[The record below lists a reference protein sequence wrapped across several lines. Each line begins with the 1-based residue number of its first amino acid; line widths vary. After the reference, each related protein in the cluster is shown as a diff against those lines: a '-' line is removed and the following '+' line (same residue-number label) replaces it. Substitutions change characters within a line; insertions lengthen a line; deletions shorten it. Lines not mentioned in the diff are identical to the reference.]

1 MVFTVFMIQ
10 LTCIKRTTSTV
21 TCNEIGIK
29 LLNNIKNVSKL
40 NANLNVT
47 KSENKNTEKIN
58 LNFTKTGSKL

>member
-1 MVFTVFMIQ
+1 MIQ

-47 KSENKNTEKIN
+47 KSENINTYKY
-58 LNFTKTGSKL
+58 F